1 VKESDLAKVRRWVPP
16 IAWDALRSRVG
27 TRWHGDYRSWEEA
40 ARACGGYDAPAILER
55 VAAATRA
62 VVRGEAACERDS
74 MIFDRIQ
81 YSWPVL
87 AALLWIASRRE
98 GRLNVVD
105 FGGSLGSTYRQN
117 AKFLTALREVR
128 WTIVEQDNFVELGR
142 REFETEVLR
151 FHSDLEACL
160 AETKPDVVFFSG
172 VLQCI
177 ENPYAVLDVVTRHGV
192 PFLVM
197 DRTPFIQA
205 SEDRL
210 TVQTVSKRVYEASY
224 PAWFFSRQKFMA
236 ALAGRYRLVE
246 EFEAIDRAVTVPS
259 QYLGFVFERL

>member
-1 VKESDLAKVRRWVPP
+1 VKESDLAKVRRLVPP
-16 IAWDALRSRVG
+16 IAWDALRARVG
-27 TRWHGDYRSWEEA
+27 TRWHGNYRSWEEA

-74 MIFDRIQ
+74 ILFDRNQ

-87 AALLWIASRRE
+87 AALLWIAARRD

-105 FGGSLGSTYRQN
+105 FGGSLGSSYRQN
-117 AKFLTALREVR
+117 AKFLASLGEVR
-128 WTIVEQDNFVELGR
+128 WSIVEQANFVELGR

-151 FHSDLEACL
+151 FYSDLEACL
-160 AETKPDVVFFSG
+160 VETKPDVVFFSG

-177 ENPYAVLDVVTRHGV
+177 ENPYAVLDVVTRAGI

-197 DRTPFIQA
+197 DRTPFIQG

-210 TVQTVSKRVYEASY
+210 TVQTVSKRVYSASY
-224 PAWFFSRQKFMA
+224 PAWFFSREKFMA
-236 ALAGRYRLVE
+236 ALGNGYRLVE
-246 EFEAIDRAVTVPS
+246 EFESGDRAVTVPS
-259 QYLGFVFERL
+259 RYLGFIFQRA